1 MYLLSVQ
8 RYSVDKGDALSMLL
22 LNSYNTLPFLVLFS
36 YLNSEIIN
44 VTQYEH
50 VWNPEFIILFFLAI
64 SVGCLFNFAVFF
76 CTKMTSALTT
86 SIIGGM
92 KTIAQTVIGSFNFG
106 GISKNWETY
115 VGISLNLIGSMLY
128 IFEKYRTQYKTVAV
142 KKSRI
147 LESTIKI

>member
-1 MYLLSVQ
+1 
-8 RYSVDKGDALSMLL
+8 
-22 LNSYNTLPFLVLFS
+22 
-36 YLNSEIIN
+36 
-44 VTQYEH
+44 
-50 VWNPEFIILFFLAI
+50 
-64 SVGCLFNFAVFF
+64 
-76 CTKMTSALTT
+76 
-86 SIIGGM
+86 M
-92 KTIAQTVIGSFNFG
+92 KTIAQTMIGSFNFG

>member
-1 MYLLSVQ
+1 
-8 RYSVDKGDALSMLL
+8 
-22 LNSYNTLPFLVLFS
+22 
-36 YLNSEIIN
+36 
-44 VTQYEH
+44 
-50 VWNPEFIILFFLAI
+50 
-64 SVGCLFNFAVFF
+64 
-76 CTKMTSALTT
+76 
-86 SIIGGM
+86 
-92 KTIAQTVIGSFNFG
+92 VIGSFNFG